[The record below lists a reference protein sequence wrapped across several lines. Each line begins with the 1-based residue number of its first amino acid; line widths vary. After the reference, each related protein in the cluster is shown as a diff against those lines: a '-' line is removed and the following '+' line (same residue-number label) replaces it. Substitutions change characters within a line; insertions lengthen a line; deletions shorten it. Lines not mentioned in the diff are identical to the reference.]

1 MIHHTCLQ
9 GTTEWLT
16 LRAGIPTASQF
27 DRIITPKTRKLSTQ
41 ADKYLYQ
48 LLAERVLGRYLEET
62 KSFYWAERGKQLEDE
77 ARLYYE
83 ALRDVGTET
92 IGFITNDAR
101 TIGASPDRLVGDDGL
116 LEIKCPA
123 PQTHMGYLLG
133 DPVSADY
140 WLQVQ
145 GQLWIAER
153 DWCDVISYHP
163 ELPSVVIRV
172 TRNEDDIAMLE
183 DAIGQLVVRLELLTE
198 QMKERQLVR

>member
-1 MIHHTCLQ
+1 VKILDVVQ
-9 GTTEWLT
+9 GTTEWLSA
-16 LRAGIPTASQF
+16 RAGIPTSSQF
-27 DRIITPKTRKLSTQ
+27 HKIITPKTRKVSGQ
-41 ADKYLYQ
+41 AADYAYQ
-48 LLAERVLGRYLEET
+48 LVAERVLGRYLEDT

-83 ALRDVGTET
+83 MLTGSVTERV
-92 IGFITNDAR
+92 GFITNDNG
-101 TIGASPDRLVGDDGL
+101 TIGASPDRLVGERGL

-153 DWCDVISYHP
+153 DWTDVLSYHP
-163 ELPSVVIRV
+163 ELPPAIIRV
-172 TRNEDDIAMLE
+172 ERNEKDITMLE
-183 DAIGQLVVRLELLTE
+183 EQIGIFVE
-198 QMKERQLVR
+198 QVNKAHAAFTARAA